1 MTKELI
7 ERSGTR
13 HAFADVPLIV
23 LTVSLLVSLVIA
35 FSAVSVGIARADTL
49 MPFGGSGSGRLALAM
64 LVGFVIAGVSG
75 LTAALVHNDKF
86 STQRE

>member
-1 MTKELI
+1 MTKELV

-64 LVGFVIAGVSG
+64 IVGCVIAGVGG
-75 LTAALVHNDKF
+75 LTAALVRNDKF
-86 STQRE
+86 PSQRD

>member
-1 MTKELI
+1 MTKELV
-7 ERSGTR
+7 ERSGTH

-49 MPFGGSGSGRLALAM
+49 MPFGGSGSGRLVLAM
-64 LVGFVIAGVSG
+64 LVGFVIAGVGG
-75 LTAALVHNDKF
+75 LTAALVRNDKF
-86 STQRE
+86 SIRRN

>member
-1 MTKELI
+1 MIKESI
-7 ERSGTR
+7 EHSGTR

-49 MPFGGSGSGRLALAM
+49 MPFGGTGSGRLALAM

-86 STQRE
+86 SPQRE